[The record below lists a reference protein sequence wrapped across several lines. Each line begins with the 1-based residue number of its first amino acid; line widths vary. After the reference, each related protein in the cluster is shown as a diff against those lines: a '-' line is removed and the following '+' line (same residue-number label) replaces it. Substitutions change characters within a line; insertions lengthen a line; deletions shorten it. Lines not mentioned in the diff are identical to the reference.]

1 MTQGNGRRTKSVCS
15 GDCAWGLGGS
25 SKKRCG
31 SPVSEYVH
39 SERDMGQ
46 VSMLFFY
53 NTCTL
58 VIGTVP
64 YIDRCVVVVK

>member
-46 VSMLFFY
+46 VSMLFFV
-53 NTCTL
+53 THVL
-58 VIGTVP
+58 
-64 YIDRCVVVVK
+64 

>member
-1 MTQGNGRRTKSVCS
+1 MGEELRVCALGIVWGGWEEALRRCVDPQC
-15 GDCAWGLGGS
+15 
-25 SKKRCG
+25 
-31 SPVSEYVH
+31 H

-53 NTCTL
+53 NSCTL